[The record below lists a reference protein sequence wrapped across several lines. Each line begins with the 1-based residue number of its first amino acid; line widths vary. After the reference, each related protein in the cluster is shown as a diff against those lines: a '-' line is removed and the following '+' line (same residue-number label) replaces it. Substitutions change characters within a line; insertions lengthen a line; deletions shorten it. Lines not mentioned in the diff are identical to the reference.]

1 MQADIDDYK
10 LIYHKKKNKGEYVII
25 EKNDFHELLEMLIHH
40 NIIKV

>member
-1 MQADIDDYK
+1 MQADKDDYK